1 MPIYHLEGQIS
12 DVNKKIEELFYD
24 IRNKED
30 DVITLSSDELE
41 QFEMIFN
48 ELQGYLD
55 ECEDKLDE
63 LECEGQ
69 EPNAADMERLDEWK
83 LAFEKAQDK
92 FSDLEANRATLQELV
107 EIIDELNG

>member
-12 DVNKKIEELFYD
+12 DVNKKFEEF

-30 DVITLSSDELE
+30 EAIILSSYELE

-55 ECEDKLDE
+55 ECEDKIDE

-69 EPNAADMERLDEWK
+69 EPNADDMERLDEWK

-92 FSDLEANRATLQELV
+92 FSDLEADRATLQDLV

>member
-12 DVNKKIEELFYD
+12 DVNKKFEELFYD

-30 DVITLSSDELE
+30 EAIILSSYELE

-69 EPNAADMERLDEWK
+69 EPNADDMERLDEWK

-92 FSDLEANRATLQELV
+92 FSDLEADRATLQDLV

>member
-1 MPIYHLEGQIS
+1 MPIYHLEGQVS
-12 DVNKKIEELFYD
+12 DLNNKIEKLFYD

-30 DVITLSSDELE
+30 EAIILSSYELE

-55 ECEDKLDE
+55 ECEDKIDE

-69 EPNAADMERLDEWK
+69 EPNADDMERLDEWK

-92 FSDLEANRATLQELV
+92 FSDLEADRATLQDLV

>member
-12 DVNKKIEELFYD
+12 DVNKKFEEF

-30 DVITLSSDELE
+30 EAIILSSYELE

-55 ECEDKLDE
+55 ECEDKIDE

-69 EPNAADMERLDEWK
+69 EPNADEMERLDEWK

-92 FSDLEANRATLQELV
+92 FSDLEADRATLQDLV

>member
-1 MPIYHLEGQIS
+1 MPIYHLEGQVS
-12 DVNKKIEELFYD
+12 ALNNKIEKLFYD

-30 DVITLSSDELE
+30 EAIILSSYELE

-92 FSDLEANRATLQELV
+92 FSDLETNRATLQDLV